1 MNNRIRPR
9 RRAQRDGW
17 AWPRS
22 KPSFHFRREEP
33 KEDDQQFDQGKAAA
47 ISSAPGASAAIL
59 WALDN
64 NANGTDNCN
73 GLPGPAIL
81 RAYDA
86 TTLATLYS
94 SDQQGGRDAAGD
106 SSHPA
111 IKFQPPVV
119 ANGHVYVAVSGQ
131 LVVYGL
137 LP

>member
-1 MNNRIRPR
+1 MSLKHSR
-9 RRAQRDGW
+9 RV
-17 AWPRS
+17 
-22 KPSFHFRREEP
+22 
-33 KEDDQQFDQGKAAA
+33 AANLVFTGFCWVA
-47 ISSAPGASAAIL
+47 TVVALTALTAIL